1 MSRLPEITDLFAR
14 LASNLKTLYPTDK
27 NEDCLEGASD
37 PSISE
42 LNRSLNLDDEGSS
55 VRVLDAALS
64 LMCFKA
70 PQASFRI
77 EEVFLIGSSISRYDC
92 TELIEACTDVIG
104 RLKGHGGVAA
114 LSSRY
119 RCLFPLTPILHEQ
132 SIKERSNNIS
142 KLLFHFPGEFSL
154 KNHEIP
160 FRLLLWYLDP
170 LILKHDVSKI
180 LQDTMKRP
188 FLCLNK
194 EFHER
199 MDWRSIIICLVL
211 SPTMFVETRALL
223 HNWFLITGLASVL
236 QLLIEVVS
244 MILDVVS
251 RPTGWGISVEM
262 GSKLPFSIAYFPYN
276 HHVYRILSGT
286 LSSESFLHLVSII
299 NVPISRAGNH
309 SMPTI
314 KQVPMKIST
323 IGHKSV
329 WAAAMNFPDWFF
341 FASVL
346 LFSEKSFQ
354 DNFYSKCGIGVP
366 RTEKRHDVEPLCFS
380 SAAARYIA
388 WILSPADK
396 SHQDLLVDWL
406 TKLSESWTLKQFGSD
421 TYNKEIAD
429 YRKKLKKTKFPVYKG
444 DYNLPKEYNY
454 VTIVL
459 WLKEFQN
466 SYTKNQYKTAS
477 SLAFCE
483 HNLSY
488 SLRFQHSVLF
498 RRIPLGILIGCPY
511 YLDESGCEMLLH
523 YSATGTIPLLRETH
537 SGALKHLKL
546 DSEGQKDSIMWTEEY
561 TKEEAA
567 AGASLVFRLT
577 DVVLSMAASLFETD
591 ESGLEF
597 ICQVK
602 VKAGRYLIKC
612 IKKLL
617 QFNDGIMLMDLFN
630 RLVQWRNQGQ
640 EVFQGC
646 TDLDDVIN
654 GLGLK
659 LSSL

>member
-70 PQASFRI
+70 PQASSPYLNKDSGVFESRVEYLVKTI
-77 EEVFLIGSSISRYDC
+77 VAVISSSISCKVSRFQREEVFLIGSSISRYDC

-104 RLKGHGGVAA
+104 RLKGHGKLPLLLSYAVVRVAA

-160 FRLLLWYLDP
+160 FR
-170 LILKHDVSKI
+170 
-180 LQDTMKRP
+180 
-188 FLCLNK
+188 
-194 EFHER
+194 
-199 MDWRSIIICLVL
+199 
-211 SPTMFVETRALL
+211 
-223 HNWFLITGLASVL
+223 GLASVL

>member
-27 NEDCLEGASD
+27 NEDCFEGASD

-70 PQASFRI
+70 PQASSPYLNKDSGVEYLVKTIVAVISSSISCKVSRFQK
-77 EEVFLIGSSISRYDC
+77 EEVFLIGSSISRDDC

-104 RLKGHGGVAA
+104 RLKGHGKLPLLLSYAVVRVAA
-114 LSSRY
+114 LLSRY

-132 SIKERSNNIS
+132 SIEERSNNIS
-142 KLLFHFPGEFSL
+142 KLLCHFPGEFSL

-160 FRLLLWYLDP
+160 FR
-170 LILKHDVSKI
+170 
-180 LQDTMKRP
+180 
-188 FLCLNK
+188 
-194 EFHER
+194 
-199 MDWRSIIICLVL
+199 
-211 SPTMFVETRALL
+211 
-223 HNWFLITGLASVL
+223 GLAAVL

-346 LFSEKSFQ
+346 LFSEK
-354 DNFYSKCGIGVP
+354 
-366 RTEKRHDVEPLCFS
+366 T
-380 SAAARYIA
+380 RYIA

-406 TKLSESWTLKQFGSD
+406 TKLSGSWTLKQFGSD

-429 YRKKLKKTKFPVYKG
+429 YRKKLKKPKFPVYKG
-444 DYNLPKEYNY
+444 DYNLPKS
-454 VTIVL
+454 TTMKL
-459 WLKEFQN
+459 F
-466 SYTKNQYKTAS
+466 
-477 SLAFCE
+477 
-483 HNLSY
+483 
-488 SLRFQHSVLF
+488 LRFQHSVLF

-523 YSATGTIPLLRETH
+523 YSAIGTIPRLRETH

-546 DSEGQKDSIMWTEEY
+546 DSEGHKDSIMWTEEY

-577 DVVLSMAASLFETD
+577 DVVVSMAASLFETD

>member
-1 MSRLPEITDLFAR
+1 
-14 LASNLKTLYPTDK
+14 
-27 NEDCLEGASD
+27 
-37 PSISE
+37 
-42 LNRSLNLDDEGSS
+42 
-55 VRVLDAALS
+55 
-64 LMCFKA
+64 
-70 PQASFRI
+70 
-77 EEVFLIGSSISRYDC
+77 
-92 TELIEACTDVIG
+92 
-104 RLKGHGGVAA
+104 
-114 LSSRY
+114 
-119 RCLFPLTPILHEQ
+119 
-132 SIKERSNNIS
+132 
-142 KLLFHFPGEFSL
+142 
-154 KNHEIP
+154 
-160 FRLLLWYLDP
+160 
-170 LILKHDVSKI
+170 
-180 LQDTMKRP
+180 
-188 FLCLNK
+188 
-194 EFHER
+194 
-199 MDWRSIIICLVL
+199 
-211 SPTMFVETRALL
+211 
-223 HNWFLITGLASVL
+223 
-236 QLLIEVVS
+236 
-244 MILDVVS
+244 
-251 RPTGWGISVEM
+251 
-262 GSKLPFSIAYFPYN
+262 
-276 HHVYRILSGT
+276 
-286 LSSESFLHLVSII
+286 
-299 NVPISRAGNH
+299 
-309 SMPTI
+309 
-314 KQVPMKIST
+314 
-323 IGHKSV
+323 
-329 WAAAMNFPDWFF
+329 MNFPDWFF

-406 TKLSESWTLKQFGSD
+406 TKLSGSWTLKQFGSD

-429 YRKKLKKTKFPVYKG
+429 YRKKLKKPKFPVYKG

-454 VTIVL
+454 ETIVL

-466 SYTKNQYKTAS
+466 SFTKNQYKTVG

-577 DVVLSMAASLFETD
+577 DVVVSMAASLFETD

>member
-70 PQASFRI
+70 PQVFESRVEYLVKTIVAVISSSISCKVSRFQR

-104 RLKGHGGVAA
+104 RLKGHGKLPLLLSYAVVRVAA

-142 KLLFHFPGEFSL
+142 KLLCHFPGEFSL

-160 FRLLLWYLDP
+160 FR
-170 LILKHDVSKI
+170 
-180 LQDTMKRP
+180 
-188 FLCLNK
+188 
-194 EFHER
+194 
-199 MDWRSIIICLVL
+199 
-211 SPTMFVETRALL
+211 
-223 HNWFLITGLASVL
+223 GLASVL

-406 TKLSESWTLKQFGSD
+406 TKLSGSWTLKQFGSD

-444 DYNLPKEYNY
+444 DYNLPKEYNCE
-454 VTIVL
+454 TIVL

-577 DVVLSMAASLFETD
+577 DVVVSMAASLFETD